1 MLEVNWKKLNENK
14 TKFVNDLCWCSL
26 MDIVRPSEVQKL
38 IDDGTFNTVEDWT
51 DMINNAMNFLGHVC
65 NS

>member
-1 MLEVNWKKLNENK
+1 MN
-14 TKFVNDLCWCSL
+14 
-26 MDIVRPSEVQKL
+26 IVRPSEVQKL

-51 DMINNAMNFLGHVC
+51 DMINDVKNFLGHEC